1 MAENILL
8 IRLKAI
14 GDVVLTLP
22 AVNAVR
28 ANFPS
33 AKITFLT
40 SKENALFLQGFRAVD
55 DVIALDRAQLKT
67 GNPVK
72 VAPEF
77 FGLVRK
83 LRGGKF
89 SLVVDF
95 QGFGETAWL
104 TRLTGAPQRWGSIY
118 GPGRAWAYT
127 RGFTRDDGL
136 HPADWHCA
144 LLRQC
149 GLKVGAPQ
157 NEFVPPPEALAGARK
172 FFAEQQLDPAKTT
185 LYLQPFT
192 SAPHKNWPLEN
203 YLALARHW
211 RGRGAQIIFGG
222 GPKDLAQMESAR
234 REGFVLAAGISRWA
248 DIGLMQ
254 LASLVVGGDTGFLHL
269 AVAMGRRVVM
279 LQLPIKHISPHPLGH
294 PEWSMMPAA
303 GQAVS
308 EISPA
313 MVIAASEQAIVAQ
326 ASRR

>member
-28 ANFPS
+28 ENFPS

-40 SKENALFLQGFRAVD
+40 SKENALFLQGFREVNE
-55 DVIALDRAQLKT
+55 IIGLDRAALKS
-67 GNPVK
+67 GNPLK

-77 FGLVRK
+77 FGLLQK
-83 LRGGKF
+83 LRAGKF

-104 TRLTGAPQRWGSIY
+104 ARLTGAPQRWGSIY
-118 GPGRAWAYT
+118 SSGRAWAYT
-127 RGFTRDDGL
+127 HGVPRNDNI
-136 HPADWHCA
+136 HPADWHCS

-149 GLKVGAPQ
+149 GLKIGGIK
-157 NEFVPPPEALAGARK
+157 NEFIPPPEALAGAQK
-172 FFAEQQLDPAKTT
+172 FFAEQKLDAAKTT

-192 SAPHKNWPLEN
+192 SSPHKNWPLEN

-211 RGRGAQIIFGG
+211 HSLGAQIIFGG
-222 GPKDLAQMESAR
+222 GPKDLAPMESAR
-234 REGFVLAAGISRWA
+234 SEGFILAAGVSRWA

-254 LASLVVGGDTGFLHL
+254 MSSLVVGGDTGFLHL
-269 AVAMGRRVVM
+269 AVAMGRRVLM
-279 LQLPIKHISPHPLGH
+279 LQQSVLYGSPHPLGH
-294 PEWSMMPAA
+294 PEWSVTPD
-303 GQAVS
+303 VS
-308 EISPA
+308 KSVPEISPA
-313 MVIAASEQAIVAQ
+313 AVIAASERALDA
-326 ASRR
+326 R

>member
-28 ANFPS
+28 ENFPD

-40 SKENALFLQGFRAVD
+40 SKENALFLQGFRAVNE
-55 DVIALDRAQLKT
+55 VIALDRARLKT
-67 GNPVK
+67 GNPLK

-77 FGLVRK
+77 FGLLRK
-83 LRGGKF
+83 LRAGKF

-118 GPGRAWAYT
+118 SSGRAWAYT
-127 RGFTRDDGL
+127 HGFTRDDGI
-136 HPADWHCA
+136 HPAGWHCS

-149 GLKVGAPQ
+149 GLKIGAPK
-157 NEFVPPPEALAGARK
+157 NEFVPPPEALAGARN
-172 FFAEQQLDPAKTT
+172 FFAEQKLDPAQTT

-192 SAPHKNWPLEN
+192 STPHKNWPLEN

-222 GPKDLAQMESAR
+222 GPKDLAQLEVVR
-234 REGFVLAAGISRWA
+234 KEGFILATGVSRWA

-254 LASLVVGGDTGFLHL
+254 LSSLVVGGDTGFLHL

-279 LQLPIKHISPHPLGH
+279 LQLPFKHISPHPFGH
-294 PEWSMMPAA
+294 PDWSVTPENS
-303 GQAVS
+303 QSVP
-308 EISPA
+308 EISLA
-313 MVIAASEQAIVAQ
+313 TVIAASERAVVAQ
-326 ASRR
+326 ASRL

>member
-28 ANFPS
+28 ENFPNARIS
-33 AKITFLT
+33 FLT
-40 SKENALFLQGFRAVD
+40 SQENALFLQGFREVD
-55 DVIALDRAQLKT
+55 DVIALDRATLKT
-67 GNPVK
+67 GNPLK

-77 FGLVRK
+77 FRLLRK
-83 LRGGKF
+83 LRAGKF
-89 SLVVDF
+89 SLVIDL
-95 QGFGETAWL
+95 QSFGETAWL
-104 TRLTGAPQRWGSIY
+104 ARLTGAPQRWGSIY

-127 RGFTRDDGL
+127 RGVTRNDGI
-136 HPADWHCA
+136 HPADWHGS

-149 GLKVGAPQ
+149 GLKIGAPK
-157 NEFVPPPEALAGARK
+157 NEFIPPAEAFAGAQK
-172 FFAEQQLDPAKTT
+172 FFAEKNLAADRTT

-192 SAPHKNWPLEN
+192 SSPHKNWPLEN

-211 RGRGAQIIFGG
+211 RMRGAQIIFGG

-234 REGFVLAAGISRWA
+234 SEGFILAAGVSRWA

-254 LASLVVGGDTGFLHL
+254 LSSLVVGGDTGFLHL

-279 LQLPIKHISPHPLGH
+279 LQQSVLSGSPHPLGH
-294 PEWSMMPAA
+294 PEWSVTPE
-303 GQAVS
+303 VS
-308 EISPA
+308 KSVPEISVA
-313 MVIAASEQAIVAQ
+313 AVIAASEGAL
-326 ASRR
+326 AS